1 VGIADFI
8 QKRNRNSR
16 RMQVGLDVFGY
27 SWVIQK
33 MIVITNML
41 ETYEKTE
48 SIIILWDFRG
58 ESVWMTLKR
67 AHSVSQL

>member
-1 VGIADFI
+1 
-8 QKRNRNSR
+8 
-16 RMQVGLDVFGY
+16 MQVGLDLFGY

-33 MIVITNML
+33 MIVITDML

-48 SIIILWDFRG
+48 SIIILWDFWG
-58 ESVWMTLKR
+58 ESVWKTLKR